1 MLANSLSIVG
11 TQTVRALEL
20 LGRLGIF
27 LGTTLKI
34 LCTKKLQ
41 VTKIFGQIERIG
53 IGSLLITIITGA
65 CSGAVFALQSYEG
78 FKCFGGEELIGPIV
92 ALCMSRELG
101 PILTGL
107 MVAGRAGSAM
117 AAEIGTMRVTE
128 QIDAL
133 ISLQISPYQYLIVP
147 RIVAATLI
155 LPFLTLFA
163 VAFGILGGYIV
174 CTLKLGT
181 NGEVFKSGIKEMV
194 CMWDLIAGLIKSVF
208 FGLIIATVSSYQG
221 FYTYGGARGVGIA
234 TTKSVVISSI
244 LIIISNYFLA
254 ILLFA

>member
-1 MLANSLSIVG
+1 MLSNGLSVVG
-11 TQTVRALEL
+11 TQTVKALEL
-20 LGRLGIF
+20 VGRLGIF
-27 LGTTLKI
+27 SGSTLHV
-34 LCTKKLQ
+34 LCTKRPQLA
-41 VTKIFGQIERIG
+41 KIFGQMERIG
-53 IGSLLITIITGA
+53 IGSLLITVITGA

-78 FKCFGGEELIGPIV
+78 FKCFGGEDLIGPIV
-92 ALCMSRELG
+92 ALCMARELG

-107 MVAGRAGSAM
+107 MVAGRAGSAI

-133 ISLQISPYQYLIVP
+133 TSLQISPYQYLVVP
-147 RIVAATLI
+147 RIVAATII

-163 VAFGILGGYIV
+163 VIFGILGGYVV
-174 CTLKLGT
+174 CTLKLGI

-194 CMWDLIAGLIKSVF
+194 GMWDLISGLIKATF
-208 FGLIIATVSSYQG
+208 FGLIIAAVGSYQG
-221 FYTYGGARGVGIA
+221 FYTYGGARGVGIS

-254 ILLFA
+254 ALLFE

>member
-1 MLANSLSIVG
+1 MLAHSLNIVG
-11 TQTVRALEL
+11 TKTVKALEL
-20 LGRLGIF
+20 IGRLGIF
-27 LGTTLKI
+27 LGSTIQALFAN
-34 LCTKKLQ
+34 KLQ
-41 VTKIFGQIERIG
+41 LTKVFSQMERIG
-53 IGSLLITIITGA
+53 IGSLLITVITGA

-78 FKCFGGEELIGPIV
+78 FKCFGGEDLIGPIV

-117 AAEIGTMRVTE
+117 VAEIGTMRVTE

-133 ISLQISPYQYLIVP
+133 TTLQINPYRYLIVP
-147 RIVAATLI
+147 RVVAATLI
-155 LPFLTLFA
+155 LPFLTLFS
-163 VAFGILGGYIV
+163 VAFGILGGYLV
-174 CTLKLGT
+174 CTLKLGI
-181 NGEVFKSGIKEMV
+181 NGEVFKSGIKEMS
-194 CMWDLIAGLIKSVF
+194 CMWDLISGLIKATF

-221 FYTYGGARGVGIA
+221 FYTYGGARGVGIS

-254 ILLFA
+254 ALLFS

>member
-11 TQTVRALEL
+11 IQTVKALEL
-20 LGRLGIF
+20 IGRLGIF
-27 LGTTLKI
+27 LGTTFKI
-34 LCTKKLQ
+34 LFTKKLQ
-41 VTKIFGQIERIG
+41 PAKIFCQIERIG

-78 FKCFGGEELIGPIV
+78 FKCFGGEDLIGPIV

-107 MVAGRAGSAM
+107 MVAGRAGSAI

-133 ISLQISPYQYLIVP
+133 TSLQINPYQYLIVP
-147 RIVAATLI
+147 RIIAATLV

-163 VAFGILGGYIV
+163 VFFGILGGYIV
-174 CTLKLGT
+174 CTLKLGI

-194 CMWDLIAGLIKSVF
+194 CMWDLISGLIKAIF
-208 FGLIIATVSSYQG
+208 FGIIIATVSSYQG
-221 FYTYGGARGVGIA
+221 FYTYGGARGVGTS
-234 TTKSVVISSI
+234 TTKSVVISSV

-254 ILLFA
+254 MLLFA